1 MSISLFRQSYHR
13 GLFAQVFRSTRS
25 LVRDLGSTYSLCV
38 CIIKTLSYYV
48 CKRLPM
54 LINQWAVW
62 PILCVCITLSYY
74 VCNRLPIAYQSMSCM
89 TSSTNQL
96 TEYIRYNMFW
106 LRNPCVSD
114 FTTWR
119 IPMNHSL
126 IILLG
131 YWMTYEILLT
141 WNHKMMSRRHARE
154 IARLRILFCCY
165 HQHNDL
171 FTDM

>member
-48 CKRLPM
+48 CKRLP
-54 LINQWAVW
+54 
-62 PILCVCITLSYY
+62 
-74 VCNRLPIAYQSMSCM
+74 IAYQSISCM